1 MKSERMKRG
10 LRTSLFVVDRLK
22 EKEIRKF
29 FVIFYGVG
37 VLGMVLPLTYP
48 LFVVL
53 IPFALLLS
61 VGALML
67 FHSGAIDRKTVLCF
81 GTIYLVGFVVEAIG
95 VRTGMIFGTYRYG
108 SGLGIKLFDTPLLI
122 GINWLFMVYSSAAI
136 VEKWRLP
143 RLLKIAAAAS
153 LMVVYDLVL
162 EQSAPRLDMWHWQQ
176 EVIPLQNYGA
186 WFVLSLLFQG
196 LLPLWGVRIHNRLAL
211 LIMGC
216 QILFFLLL
224 FVLFQWMP

>member
-1 MKSERMKRG
+1 
-10 LRTSLFVVDRLK
+10 
-22 EKEIRKF
+22 
-29 FVIFYGVG
+29 
-37 VLGMVLPLTYP
+37 
-48 LFVVL
+48 
-53 IPFALLLS
+53 
-61 VGALML
+61 
-67 FHSGAIDRKTVLCF
+67 
-81 GTIYLVGFVVEAIG
+81 
-95 VRTGMIFGTYRYG
+95 
-108 SGLGIKLFDTPLLI
+108 IKLFDTPLLI